1 MSAKTG
7 LSRRALFGCAF
18 GIALTAMA
26 SVGNAVILYGN
37 AASATGGQAFQSNW
51 GGGAQSGDTFVLG
64 GPALIDG
71 IGWWGSYSDDK
82 ESSTDSF
89 FIRIFDSLAGNA
101 APVFVCGDAS
111 TPTPAACTGVLS
123 SSASLTDNSV
133 HSVYRFDLGL
143 STPLSLGAGSYL
155 LSITNENPVTDWFW
169 YQGVGDAQS
178 SNFLRSDDKDAW
190 VEDPSG
196 NLALAIN
203 GTQAVPE
210 PDTIALTLL
219 AGAALLFARRRVGQ
233 AR

>member
-18 GIALTAMA
+18 GIALSAMA
-26 SVGNAVILYGN
+26 SVGNAAILYEN
-37 AASATGGQAFQSNW
+37 AASASGGEAFQSNW

-64 GPALIDG
+64 GAALIDG
-71 IGWWGSYSDDK
+71 IGWWGSYLDDT

-111 TPTPAACTGVLS
+111 TPAACTGVLS
-123 SSASLTDNSV
+123 SSTSLTDISGR
-133 HSVYRFDLGL
+133 SLYRFDLGL
-143 STPLSLGAGSYL
+143 SAPLSLGAGSYL
-155 LSITNENPVTDWFW
+155 LSITNENPDTDWFW

-178 SNFLRSDDKDAW
+178 SNFLRSDDVEAW

-219 AGAALLFARRRVGQ
+219 AGAALLFARRRVGP